1 MNEPV
6 EYPRMRIVCEASG
19 EPHDSRGRTN
29 VTTFQQLPE
38 AGLDGLRWR
47 TVDVQKRPGRRA
59 SDMDRIMG
67 TTRPDGE
74 AVLTPG
80 GDVLT
85 GARRGRTRG
94 VYAAMSGF
102 DVDRGGSGDIQEH
115 EDAEARAYAES
126 LRGSRAVVTLR
137 CRLCGLAVPVR
148 TERLEPLLDEAVARG
163 HTRLTLAQVSNFLR
177 RLNRA

>member
-1 MNEPV
+1 MTEDIKL
-6 EYPRMRIVCEASG
+6 PRVRIVCEAPG

-29 VTTFQQLPE
+29 VATFQQLPE

-80 GDVLT
+80 GDVLM

-94 VYAAMSGF
+94 VYAAMAGF

-137 CRLCGLAVPVR
+137 CRLCGRSVPVR
-148 TERLEPLLDEAVARG
+148 IERLESLLDEAVARG
-163 HTRLTLAQVSNFLR
+163 HSRLTLATVSDYLR
-177 RLNRA
+177 R

>member
-1 MNEPV
+1 MTEDIKL
-6 EYPRMRIVCEASG
+6 PRVRIVCEASG

-47 TVDVQKRPGRRA
+47 TVDVQKRPSRRA
-59 SDMDRIMG
+59 SPLVQTFG
-67 TTRPDGE
+67 TTRADRE
-74 AVLTPG
+74 AVITPAG
-80 GDVLT
+80 EVLT
-85 GARRGRTRG
+85 DARRGRTRS
-94 VYAAMSGF
+94 VAAAMSGY

-137 CRLCGLAVPVR
+137 CRLCGRSVPVR
-148 TERLEPLLDEAVARG
+148 IERLESLLDEAVARG
-163 HTRLTLAQVSNFLR
+163 HSRLTLATVSNYLR
-177 RLNRA
+177 R

>member
-1 MNEPV
+1 
-6 EYPRMRIVCEASG
+6 MRIVCEASG

-47 TVDVQKRPGRRA
+47 TVDVQKRPSRRA
-59 SDMDRIMG
+59 SPLVQTFG
-67 TTRPDGE
+67 TTRADRE
-74 AVLTPG
+74 AVITPAG
-80 GDVLT
+80 EVLT
-85 GARRGRTRG
+85 DARRGRTRS
-94 VYAAMSGF
+94 VAAAMSGY

-137 CRLCGLAVPVR
+137 CRLCGRSVPVR
-148 TERLEPLLDEAVARG
+148 IERLESLLDEAVARG
-163 HTRLTLAQVSNFLR
+163 HSRLTLATVSNYLR
-177 RLNRA
+177 R

>member
-1 MNEPV
+1 MTEAIKP
-6 EYPRMRIVCEASG
+6 PRVRIVCEAPG

-29 VTTFQQLPE
+29 VKTFRQLPE

-47 TVDVQKRPGRRA
+47 TGDIYKRPGRRA

-67 TTRPDGE
+67 TIRHDGE

-80 GDVLT
+80 GEVLT
-85 GARRGRTRG
+85 GARRGRTRSI
-94 VYAAMSGF
+94 YAAMSGF

-126 LRGSRAVVTLR
+126 LRGSRAVVPLS
-137 CRLCGLAVPVR
+137 CRLCGRSVPVR
-148 TERLEPLLDEAVARG
+148 IERLESLLDEAVARG
-163 HTRLTLAQVSNFLR
+163 HSRLTLAMVSNYLR
-177 RLNRA
+177 R

>member
-1 MNEPV
+1 MTEAIKL
-6 EYPRMRIVCEASG
+6 PRVRIVCEAPG

-29 VTTFQQLPE
+29 VKTFQQLPE

-47 TVDVQKRPGRRA
+47 TGDIYKRPGRRA

-67 TTRPDGE
+67 TIRHDGE

-80 GDVLT
+80 GEVLT
-85 GARRGRTRG
+85 GARRGRTRSI
-94 VYAAMSGF
+94 YAAMSGF

-137 CRLCGLAVPVR
+137 CRLCGRSVPVR
-148 TERLEPLLDEAVARG
+148 IERLESLLDEAVARG
-163 HTRLTLAQVSNFLR
+163 HSRLTLATVSNYLR
-177 RLNRA
+177 R

>member
-6 EYPRMRIVCEASG
+6 EYPRVRIVCEASG

-47 TVDVQKRPGRRA
+47 TVDVQKRPSRRA
-59 SDMDRIMG
+59 SPLVQTFG
-67 TTRPDGE
+67 TTRADRE
-74 AVLTPG
+74 AVITPAG
-80 GDVLT
+80 EVLT
-85 GARRGRTRG
+85 DARRGRTRS
-94 VYAAMSGF
+94 VAAAMSGY

-137 CRLCGLAVPVR
+137 CRLCGRSVPVR
-148 TERLEPLLDEAVARG
+148 IERLESLLDEAVARG
-163 HTRLTLAQVSNFLR
+163 HSRLTLATVSNYLR
-177 RLNRA
+177 R

>member
-1 MNEPV
+1 MTESV
-6 EYPRMRIVCEASG
+6 EYPRVRIVCEASG

-47 TVDVQKRPGRRA
+47 TVDVQKRPSRRA
-59 SDMDRIMG
+59 SPLVQTFG
-67 TTRPDGE
+67 TTRADRE
-74 AVLTPG
+74 AVITPAG
-80 GDVLT
+80 EVLT
-85 GARRGRTRG
+85 DARRGRTRS
-94 VYAAMSGF
+94 VAAAMSGY
-102 DVDRGGSGDIQEH
+102 DVDRGGTGDVGQS
-115 EDAEARAYAES
+115 DREARAYAES
-126 LRGSRAVVTLR
+126 LRGSRAVVTLQ